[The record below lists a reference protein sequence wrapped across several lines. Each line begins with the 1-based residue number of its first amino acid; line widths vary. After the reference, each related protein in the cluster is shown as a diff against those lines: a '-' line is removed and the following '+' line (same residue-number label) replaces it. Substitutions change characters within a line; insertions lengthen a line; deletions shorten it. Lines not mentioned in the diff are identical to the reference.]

1 MTPNQSL
8 ALEQLT
14 RIADLSDAL
23 QIVAVH
29 LPKDTITALR
39 VDLSLYCK
47 DMPHAVNGLPLRDR
61 ELVTLWISNDYPYDY
76 PTVTVR
82 HKRFAG
88 YPHVS
93 WVCILCLYQAPQT
106 EWSPS
111 AGITGFLS
119 RLELWFRKAAM
130 NELDPVGGA
139 LHPPVAHGGRGP
151 LLIPRRDTPVQD
163 GGTWFGLAE
172 LAVMSEYRLDLVG
185 WKQLGN
191 LPTTGLAAA
200 AILLDRPMPLE
211 YPSKLGA
218 LLQCLDARGVSIDLF
233 LASIRE
239 VLKYN
244 ADDQPLYVVLGTP
257 MRGTRGGELRQHLAC
272 WRTDAFAGDIAKLEG
287 RVAATEAS
295 ARELG
300 ATELVQD
307 VAKLRQDIR
316 DIFLEW
322 AKDRSL
328 VWCQVRENRPE
339 VTIRR
344 DTGRPASAFAGKS
357 IEVWGC
363 GALGSYMAEWI
374 VRAGA
379 ARVVVRDESQVSP
392 GILVRQ
398 PYTDADIGRPKAEVL
413 ADRLRRVQPSCEV
426 EGVVGN
432 ILEGPLREGRLAEDV
447 DLVIDATASNLVLT
461 RIEEVWR
468 QHPEARGT
476 VASVVIDRGAERLL
490 AVVVKKEHT
499 GGPLDLVRRMKLA
512 ACAEPRLV
520 SYLDSFFPT
529 TPRAAFQPEPGC
541 SDATFIGS
549 AADSAL
555 LASMA
560 TNYLG
565 ETMQN
570 DAPTARGCFAA
581 SPSAASPAEPTIE
594 RTFLRDLVFVDPQTN
609 YETRLEPSV
618 WRTIEAWKE
627 ESRRRRGEDVETGG
641 ILFGEMNEHLGIIW
655 VSEASGPP
663 VDSRHSAEEFVCG
676 IEGTQT
682 LNAEKAKRT
691 RNSAQ
696 YVGTWHT
703 HPVSPPVPSSRD
715 LGAMATLLIQSPTP
729 VDRLLLFIVGRE
741 NSTTAA
747 TATVFL
753 RKEFESL
760 LRDGFMQR
768 HFAVQNAASD
778 TSIARPRLGIALSG
792 GGSRAIAF
800 HLGCLRALHDR
811 GLLSQADV
819 ISTVSGGSVIGAMY
833 AYSDDTFEEFTNRV
847 RVVLRQGMVWGIA
860 RRTLLS
866 FRLLQILGTKATSG
880 LAANLSFMGR
890 FVLGQ
895 IESLIPRRSKAKGLF
910 AQSIQPPW
918 RRWVSRTQAF
928 EQTLKDVLFGETTV
942 GAARRG
948 NINVVMNAC
957 ELRTGTAFRFGNRES
972 GSWRYGLIEGNNVEV
987 ATAVAASAAYPALLP
1002 AIDRFFDFVSRGGER
1017 ARKRVILT
1025 DGGVYEN
1032 LGVSCMTPDRDEAF
1046 SANVFRPSY
1055 IICCDAGPGQ
1065 FDDVVMPYGWTTRM
1079 RRSFEATFRQ
1089 TQHGLQ
1095 KQLHLWRQYGAI
1107 DGFVY
1112 AYLGQQDQRLP
1123 VQPPG
1128 LIRRDD
1134 VVHYPTDFSPMS
1146 DVDIELLSGRGEQ
1159 LTRLLIEHYCPNI

>member
-1 MTPNQSL
+1 MMSSVIS
-8 ALEQLT
+8 A
-14 RIADLSDAL
+14 IADLSDAL

-29 LPKDTITALR
+29 PPKDNVTALR

-47 DMPHAVNGLPLRDR
+47 DMPRTAHGLPLRDR
-61 ELVTLWISNDYPYDY
+61 ELVSLWIGKDYPYDY
-76 PTVTVR
+76 PSVTVP

-93 WVCILCLYQAPQT
+93 WVFLLCLYQAPQT
-106 EWSPS
+106 EWSPN
-111 AGITGFLS
+111 AGMAGFLE

-130 NELDPVGGA
+130 DELDPVGGA
-139 LHPPVAHGGRGP
+139 IHPPVAHGERGP
-151 LLIPRRDTPVQD
+151 LLIPRHDAPVQD
-163 GGTWFGLAE
+163 GKMWFGLAE
-172 LAVMSEYRLDLVG
+172 LAVMSEHRLDLIG
-185 WKQLGN
+185 WRELGSQ
-191 LPTTGLAAA
+191 PAAGSVAA

-218 LLQCLDARGVSIDLF
+218 LLTCLEDRGVSIDSF
-233 LASIRE
+233 LAAIRE
-239 VLKYN
+239 VLKHN
-244 ADDQPLYVVLGTP
+244 AKDQPLYVVLGTP
-257 MRGTRGGELRQHLAC
+257 MRGTRGGDLRQHLAC
-272 WRTDAFAGDIAKLEG
+272 WRTDAFAGDIAQLEG
-287 RVAATEAS
+287 RVATTEAA
-295 ARELG
+295 ARALG

-307 VAKLRQDIR
+307 VANLRKDIR
-316 DIFLEW
+316 DIFVEW

-328 VWCQVRENRPE
+328 VWCQVREDRPE

-344 DTGRPASAFAGKS
+344 DVGRPASAFVGKS

-363 GALGSYMAEWI
+363 GALGSYIAEWI

-379 ARVVVRDESQVSP
+379 MRVVVRDEGQVSP

-398 PYTDADIGRPKAEVL
+398 PYIDADIGRPKAEVL
-413 ADRLRRVQPSCEV
+413 AERLRRIRSTCEI
-426 EGVVGN
+426 EGIVGD
-432 ILEGPLREGRLAEDV
+432 ILEEPLGEGYLAEGA

-461 RIEEVWR
+461 RIEEVWLR
-468 QHPEARGT
+468 HPETRCA
-476 VASVVIDRGAERLL
+476 VASVVIDRDAERLL
-490 AVVVKKEHT
+490 AVVVKKDHT
-499 GGPLDLVRRMKLA
+499 GGPLDVVRRMKLA
-512 ACAEPRLV
+512 ACAEPRLAQ
-520 SYLDSFFPT
+520 YLDAFFPIA
-529 TPRAAFQPEPGC
+529 PKAAFQPEPGC

-555 LASMA
+555 LASIA
-560 TNYLG
+560 TNYIGGTLLS
-565 ETMQN
+565 
-570 DAPTARGCFAA
+570 DVSTAQGCFAA
-581 SPSAASPAEPTIE
+581 SPNASAPLEPTIE
-594 RTFLRDLVFVDPQTN
+594 KRFPKDFVFIDPQTN

-641 ILFGEMNEHLGIIW
+641 LLFGEMNEHLGIIW

-663 VDSRHSAEEFVCG
+663 ADSQHSAEEFVCG
-676 IEGTQT
+676 IEGTQS
-682 LNAEKAKRT
+682 LNAEKTKRS
-691 RNSAQ
+691 RNTVQ

-703 HPVSPPVPSSRD
+703 HPVSPPVPSTRD
-715 LGAMATLLIQSPTP
+715 LGAMAILLTQSPTP
-729 VDRLLLFIVGRE
+729 VDRLLLLIVGKVT
-741 NSTTAA
+741 NGTAV
-747 TATVFL
+747 TANVFL

-760 LRDGFMQR
+760 RREGFMER
-768 HFAVQNAASD
+768 VIALEEVVPDAS
-778 TSIARPRLGIALSG
+778 IVRPRLGIALSG
-792 GGSRAIAF
+792 GGSRSIAF
-800 HLGCLRALHDR
+800 HLGCLRALHER

-847 RVVLRQGMVWGIA
+847 RVVLQQGMVWGIA

-890 FVLGQ
+890 FILGQ
-895 IESLIPRRSKAKGLF
+895 IESLIPRKSKAKGLF
-910 AQSIQPPW
+910 SQSIQPPW

-928 EQTLKDVLFGETTV
+928 EQTLKDLLFGETTV

-957 ELRTGTAFRFGNRES
+957 ELRTGTAFRFGSRES

-1002 AIDRFFDFVSRGGER
+1002 AIDRYFDFVDRKGVR
-1017 ARKRVILT
+1017 TRKRAILT

-1032 LGVSCMTPDRDEAF
+1032 LGVSCMTPDRGEAF
-1046 SANVFRPSY
+1046 STNVFHPSY

-1095 KQLHLWRQYGAI
+1095 NQLHLWRQYGALE
-1107 DGFVY
+1107 GFVY
-1112 AYLGQQDQRLP
+1112 SYLGQQDERLP
-1123 VQPPG
+1123 TQPPG
-1128 LIRRDD
+1128 LVRRDD

-1146 DVDIELLSGRGEQ
+1146 DVDIDLLSKRGEQ
-1159 LTRLLIEHYCPNI
+1159 LTRLLLEHYCPNL